1 MKDSHGRT
9 IDYIRISITDR
20 CNLRCRYC
28 MPEDIPSIS
37 HEEILRFEDI
47 LRICR
52 LAGRLGIR
60 KFKVTGGEP
69 LVRRGC
75 LPFLKE
81 LKALPDTE
89 QVTLTTNGVFLKD
102 YLPELQALGIDGV
115 NVSLDTLN
123 PDTFQYI
130 TGRTD
135 FARVMDGILSCQAC
149 GIRTKINS
157 VLLKGVNDH
166 EFWDLIQLAR
176 DYPLDVRFIEIMP
189 IGYGRDF
196 QGYDRSSLLPLLATR
211 YPDYEVTKKTRGN
224 GPASYISIPG
234 FQGYIGFIDA
244 IHGKF
249 CHQCNRIRLTS
260 DGTLKLCLY
269 YNNGI
274 NIKELIRK
282 QADDD
287 ELLTAM
293 QDAILRKP
301 AEHQFFHTAL
311 EGGEELRK
319 MSQIGG

>member
-115 NVSLDTLN
+115 NVSLDTL
-123 PDTFQYI
+123 I
-130 TGRTD
+130 
-135 FARVMDGILSCQAC
+135 
-149 GIRTKINS
+149 
-157 VLLKGVNDH
+157 
-166 EFWDLIQLAR
+166 
-176 DYPLDVRFIEIMP
+176 DVRIV
-189 IGYGRDF
+189 
-196 QGYDRSSLLPLLATR
+196 L
-211 YPDYEVTKKTRGN
+211 
-224 GPASYISIPG
+224 
-234 FQGYIGFIDA
+234 
-244 IHGKF
+244 
-249 CHQCNRIRLTS
+249 
-260 DGTLKLCLY
+260 
-269 YNNGI
+269 
-274 NIKELIRK
+274 
-282 QADDD
+282 
-287 ELLTAM
+287 
-293 QDAILRKP
+293 
-301 AEHQFFHTAL
+301 
-311 EGGEELRK
+311 
-319 MSQIGG
+319 

>member
-37 HEEILRFEDI
+37 HEEILLFEDI

-130 TGRTD
+130 T
-135 FARVMDGILSCQAC
+135 
-149 GIRTKINS
+149 
-157 VLLKGVNDH
+157 
-166 EFWDLIQLAR
+166 
-176 DYPLDVRFIEIMP
+176 
-189 IGYGRDF
+189 
-196 QGYDRSSLLPLLATR
+196 
-211 YPDYEVTKKTRGN
+211 
-224 GPASYISIPG
+224 
-234 FQGYIGFIDA
+234 
-244 IHGKF
+244 
-249 CHQCNRIRLTS
+249 
-260 DGTLKLCLY
+260 
-269 YNNGI
+269 
-274 NIKELIRK
+274 
-282 QADDD
+282 
-287 ELLTAM
+287 
-293 QDAILRKP
+293 
-301 AEHQFFHTAL
+301 
-311 EGGEELRK
+311 
-319 MSQIGG
+319 